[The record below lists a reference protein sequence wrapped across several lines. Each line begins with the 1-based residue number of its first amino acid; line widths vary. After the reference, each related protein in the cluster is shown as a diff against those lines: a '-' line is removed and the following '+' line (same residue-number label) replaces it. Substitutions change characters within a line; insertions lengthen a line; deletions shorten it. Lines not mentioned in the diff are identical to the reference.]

1 MITMI
6 DEIYDR
12 RYQADRAQLNLA
24 LAESIGRL
32 GRSVINAFA
41 VLNRIEYSAPWST
54 PTKKARCN

>member
-24 LAESIGRL
+24 LAESVGRL
-32 GRSVINAFA
+32 ARAVANAFA
-41 VLNRIEYSAPWST
+41 VLNRIEYSAPWSAAA
-54 PTKKARCN
+54 KKARCN

>member
-32 GRSVINAFA
+32 ARSVTNAFA
-41 VLNRIEYSAPWST
+41 VLNRIEYSAPWSA
-54 PTKKARCN
+54 PAKKARCN